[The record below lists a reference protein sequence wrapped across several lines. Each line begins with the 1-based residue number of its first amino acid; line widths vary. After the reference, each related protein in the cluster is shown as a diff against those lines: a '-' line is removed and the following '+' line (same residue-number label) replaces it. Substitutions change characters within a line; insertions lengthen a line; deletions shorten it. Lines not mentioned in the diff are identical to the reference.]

1 MATSAPSSRH
11 SATFS
16 SVPAV
21 ANTFAP
27 ACLASWIAADPD
39 PPAAAWIN
47 TLSPACSSAR
57 SKRPSHARW
66 NGKYS
71 AAASGSGIA
80 SGISNAETTGQ
91 IAYSANP
98 PCAPFGIA
106 TTRLPSHV
114 PAPSPH
120 ASTMPIT
127 SMPGLYGSSGRTIM
141 LPPVMR
147 SRSFRFSGI
156 ACTRTRTSPA
166 SGLGIGT
173 SSSTSAVRGGPYSC
187 VRHARIVW
195 SLSTS
200 LTLPQ
205 PAARSH
211 LTTVGA
217 SLALPAVCLAAS
229 TVGPRTD
236 CGSGSA

>member
-1 MATSAPSSRH
+1 
-11 SATFS
+11 
-16 SVPAV
+16 
-21 ANTFAP
+21 
-27 ACLASWIAADPD
+27 
-39 PPAAAWIN
+39 
-47 TLSPACSSAR
+47 
-57 SKRPSHARW
+57 
-66 NGKYS
+66 
-71 AAASGSGIA
+71 
-80 SGISNAETTGQ
+80 
-91 IAYSANP
+91 
-98 PCAPFGIA
+98 
-106 TTRLPSHV
+106 
-114 PAPSPH
+114 
-120 ASTMPIT
+120 MPIT
-127 SMPGLYGSSGRTIM
+127 SMPGLYGNSGRTIM

-229 TVGPRTD
+229 TLGPAHGLWQRLGLTVGDAWIVVTALGVAGILRSRDALRRGRP
-236 CGSGSA
+236 